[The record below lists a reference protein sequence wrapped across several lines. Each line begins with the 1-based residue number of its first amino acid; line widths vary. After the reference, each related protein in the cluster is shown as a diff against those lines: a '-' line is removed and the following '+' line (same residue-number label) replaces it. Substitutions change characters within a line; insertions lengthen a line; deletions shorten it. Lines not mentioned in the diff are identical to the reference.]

1 MERAAQELKQGNK
14 ENAQKAQKQALE
26 SLSDAMNQ
34 GEDNKDPMGREN
46 DNKSNN
52 GRPNPNEK
60 TKIPPLD
67 KEQKTREILQK
78 LKEKAND
85 PKNTPQEQEYYDRLL
100 KNQ

>member
-1 MERAAQELKQGNK
+1 MMVQGF
-14 ENAQKAQKQALE
+14 QGL
-26 SLSDAMNQ
+26 SLIHILDVYKRQ
-34 GEDNKDPMGREN
+34 DNKDPMGREN